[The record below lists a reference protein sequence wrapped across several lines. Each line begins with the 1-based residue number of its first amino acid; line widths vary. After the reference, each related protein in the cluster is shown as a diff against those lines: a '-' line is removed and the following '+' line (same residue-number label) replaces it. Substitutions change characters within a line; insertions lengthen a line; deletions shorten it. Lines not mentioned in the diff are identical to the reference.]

1 MAIELRLIRHA
12 IAVGQHGNFARAAE
26 ALHLTQPS
34 LSRSIAA
41 LEDTLGVPLFDRTP
55 KGVTPTT
62 FGRVLLERGETV
74 LQREA
79 DLRHEIA
86 LLAGLEV
93 GSRVVCAAPYM
104 NEVLIARA
112 IGRIAAAHPKL
123 RIDCRSVH
131 PFEVVRQVLAG
142 EADLGMANLFGL
154 DRESRIAVE
163 PLPSRRVYLACRP
176 GHPLTRIADPSLA
189 QALQFPLVTTRLRG
203 EQAALAASRG
213 LPELSA
219 DGMQEDYVPQVLVN
233 SVALARVIAQES
245 DMLVPGTWAVLADD
259 VVRGRLVRLSCTAPA
274 MRTTDGMLY
283 LRDRSLSPAA
293 RAFLATL
300 RQVEAE
306 AQTAAHEPSVE
317 VTA

>member
-41 LEDTLGVPLFDRTP
+41 LEALLGVPLFDRTP
-55 KGVTPTT
+55 KGVTPTP

-74 LQREA
+74 LRREA
-79 DLRHEIA
+79 ELRREIA
-86 LLAGLEV
+86 LLAGLET
-93 GSRVVCAAPYM
+93 GSLVVSAAPYM
-104 NEVLIARA
+104 NEALIARA

-123 RIDCRSVH
+123 RIDCRTVH
-131 PFEVVRQVLAG
+131 PTEVLRQVLAE
-142 EADLGMANLFGL
+142 EADLGVANVFGL
-154 DRESRIAVE
+154 DREARIAVE

-176 GHPLTRIADPSLA
+176 GHPLTRITAPTLA

-213 LPELSA
+213 QGGYGSERV
-219 DGMQEDYVPQVLVN
+219 EDYVPPVLVN

-245 DMLVPGTWAVLADD
+245 DLLVPGTAAMLADD
-259 VVRGRLVRLSCTAPA
+259 LANGRLVRLTCTAPA
-274 MRTTDGMLY
+274 MRTNDGMLY

-293 RAFLATL
+293 RAFIAML

-306 AQTAAHEPSVE
+306 VQAAHAPSIE
-317 VTA
+317 VPA

>member
-1 MAIELRLIRHA
+1 MAIELRLIRNA

-41 LEDTLGVPLFDRTP
+41 LEALLGVPLFDRTP
-55 KGVTPTT
+55 KGVTPTP

-74 LQREA
+74 LRREA
-79 DLRHEIA
+79 ELRREIA
-86 LLAGLEV
+86 LLAGLET
-93 GSRVVCAAPYM
+93 GSLVVSAAPYM
-104 NEVLIARA
+104 NEALIARA
-112 IGRIAAAHPKL
+112 IGRLAAAHPKL
-123 RIDCRSVH
+123 RIDCRTVH
-131 PFEVVRQVLAG
+131 PTEVLRQVLAE
-142 EADLGMANLFGL
+142 EADLGVANVFGL
-154 DRESRIAVE
+154 DREARIAVE

-176 GHPLTRIADPSLA
+176 GHPLTRITAPTLA

-213 LPELSA
+213 QGGYGSERV
-219 DGMQEDYVPQVLVN
+219 EDYVPPVLVN

-245 DMLVPGTWAVLADD
+245 DMLVPGTAAMLADD
-259 VVRGRLVRLSCTAPA
+259 LANGRLVRLTCTAPA
-274 MRTTDGMLY
+274 MRTNDGMLY

-293 RAFLATL
+293 REFIAML

-306 AQTAAHEPSVE
+306 VQAAHAPSIE
-317 VTA
+317 VPA